1 MALLTPESTRALKA
15 AIEGVVRDV
24 GDDPKYKDL
33 IGALKDVESTV
44 GGAEESKSKAPKRDS
59 AGDDYS
65 FETAQKRHTE
75 RVVAG
80 INAAAGAGTDGGG
93 GK

>member
-1 MALLTPESTRALKA
+1 MALTPESTRALKA
-15 AIEGVVRDV
+15 AIEGVVRDC

-33 IGALKDVESTV
+33 IGTLKDVESTV
-44 GGAEESKSKAPKRDS
+44 GGAEESKSKAPKRDG

-80 INAAAGAGTDGGG
+80 INAAAGAGTDGGE

>member
-1 MALLTPESTRALKA
+1 MALNPHSAQALSKA
-15 AIEGVVRDV
+15 IATIVNECGS
-24 GDDPKYKDL
+24 DPRYKAL
-33 IGALKDVESTV
+33 IGTLKDVESTV

-80 INAAAGAGTDGGG
+80 INAAAGAGIDGGE

>member
-1 MALLTPESTRALKA
+1 MALTPESARALKA

-80 INAAAGAGTDGGG
+80 INAAAGAGTDGGE